1 VLNIHNQPHNFHVH
15 GVAFQIV
22 PLGGKRPP
30 IRNWDGRT
38 TVLLAAGESGATG
51 HPRFPPYQD
60 CLTPYMWRVP
70 VNARTAS
77 TRL

>member
-1 VLNIHNQPHNFHVH
+1 MFTGWRSRLFRSAQTTPDP
-15 GVAFQIV
+15 Q
-22 PLGGKRPP
+22 LGWK
-30 IRNWDGRT
+30 D
-38 TVLLAAGESGATG
+38 TVLLAAGETVQLAIT
-51 HPRFPPYQD
+51 FPPYQD